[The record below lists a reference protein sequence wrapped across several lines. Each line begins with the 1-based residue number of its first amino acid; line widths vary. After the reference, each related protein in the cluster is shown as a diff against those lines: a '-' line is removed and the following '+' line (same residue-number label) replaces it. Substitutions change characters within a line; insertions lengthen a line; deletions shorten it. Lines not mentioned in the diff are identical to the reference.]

1 MVQMNWT
8 RSQGFP
14 KKGIFELKLNEH
26 RVLVLPVNKIPC
38 EKDPGMF
45 ESGKMFNTGR
55 RWRVSEREEAHR
67 YIAHGV
73 KSYRALGPC

>member
-26 RVLVLPVNKIPC
+26 GVLVLPVNKIPC

-55 RWRVSEREEAHR
+55 SGRVSEREEAHR
-67 YIAHGV
+67 CIALRV
-73 KSYRALGPC
+73 KSSRALGPC